1 MNENLEDNSV
11 VNLKDEIDLKLD
23 LNNYLSDQ
31 TNTNLNTNNINLN
44 NKLNNK
50 LNKKEIEKNWF
61 NISEK
66 EVTPAVMR
74 EWKSIQLRG
83 FVDPKKFYKN
93 SKKLENIPKQFQLG
107 TIVTNKSNIEDT
119 VNNVTG
125 ITKSRNTSGIK
136 SRNIIKKT
144 RVRKKSSLITSTVK
158 ESEWVSKRYR
168 DIQNEKTSGRKGW
181 YQRQVKK
188 RKKT

>member
-1 MNENLEDNSV
+1 MNENLKDNSV

-23 LNNYLSDQ
+23 LNNYLTDQ
-31 TNTNLNTNNINLN
+31 TNSNLNTNNTNLN
-44 NKLNNK
+44 NKSD
-50 LNKKEIEKNWF
+50 KKKIEKNWF

-107 TIVTNKSNIEDT
+107 TIVSDKANIEDT
-119 VNNVTG
+119 L
-125 ITKSRNTSGIK
+125 NTNTNASGIK
-136 SRNIIKKT
+136 TSNVIKTRNVIKKT
-144 RVRKKSSLITSTVK
+144 RVRKKPTLITSTVK
-158 ESEWVSKRYR
+158 ESEWVSKRYKE
-168 DIQNEKTSGRKGW
+168 IQNEKTSGRKGW